1 MSSNDDY
8 GVKFVHFLQYQGTL
22 ELNAVEGTLL
32 TLLQPSDLAGHTY
45 FPLHEL

>member
-8 GVKFVHFLQYQGTL
+8 GDKLVHFLQYQGTL

-32 TLLQPSDLAGHTY
+32 KLLQPSSLAGQLY
-45 FPLHEL
+45 FLSTA

>member
-8 GVKFVHFLQYQGTL
+8 SVKFVHFLQYQGTL
-22 ELNAVEGTLL
+22 ELNTVEGLR
-32 TLLQPSDLAGHTY
+32 LLQPSSLAGQPY